1 MNEKKIPAGTY
12 RAKGIAGSEQY
23 GLTSNGNDQIVL
35 DLELFDIGE
44 TVSTFLV
51 FTDAAAQY
59 SIDRLRAL
67 GWSGSDLSNLSG
79 FDQNEVEVRVKY
91 EVYKG
96 EEKMKVEILTGG
108 SRVKLQ
114 EQMDDR
120 ARKAFAA
127 KFASH
132 TKGSTPNA
140 APQQAPKG
148 NVSL

>member
-1 MNEKKIPAGTY
+1 MNDKKIPAGTY

-23 GLTSNGNDQIVL
+23 GVTSNGNDQVVL

-44 TVSTFLV
+44 MVSTFLV

-67 GWSGSDLSNLSG
+67 GWSGADLSNLSG
-79 FDQNEVEVRVKY
+79 IDQNEVEVRVKY
-91 EVYKG
+91 DVYKG

-114 EQMDDR
+114 DQMDDR
-120 ARKAFAA
+120 AKKAFAA
-127 KFASH
+127 KFSSY
-132 TKGSTPNA
+132 TRGS
-140 APQQAPKG
+140 APAPSRQVPKG
-148 NVSL
+148 DVSL